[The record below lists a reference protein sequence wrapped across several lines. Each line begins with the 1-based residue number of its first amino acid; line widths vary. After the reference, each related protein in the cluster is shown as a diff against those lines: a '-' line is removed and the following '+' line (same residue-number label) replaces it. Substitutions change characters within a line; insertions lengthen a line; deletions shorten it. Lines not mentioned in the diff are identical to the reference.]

1 MRIKPTAV
9 KQTGNKPTP
18 VENALE
24 CLASIPLCH
33 IPVEQGDFRPKAM
46 YAATMTRRVLM
57 AMVDPEQVDDR
68 DYVGNK
74 RLELYVFIFPL
85 VRLFFKSHSGR
96 QTCSN

>member
-1 MRIKPTAV
+1 LNVHSTRQALAWIGLRIKPTAV

-24 CLASIPLCH
+24 CLAAIPLCH
-33 IPVEQGDFRPKAM
+33 IPVEHGDFRPKAI

-57 AMVDPEQVDDR
+57 AMVDPEEVDDR

-74 RLELYVFIFPL
+74 RLEL
-85 VRLFFKSHSGR
+85 
-96 QTCSN
+96 